1 MLAGHLQN
9 LCQLKWSLN
18 HLYSSSFLCLEI
30 VNLFWITM
38 TPLLV
43 L

>member
-9 LCQLKWSLN
+9 LRQLKWSLK
-18 HLYSSSFLCLEI
+18 HLCSSCFLCLEI
-30 VNLFWITM
+30 VNLFWITK